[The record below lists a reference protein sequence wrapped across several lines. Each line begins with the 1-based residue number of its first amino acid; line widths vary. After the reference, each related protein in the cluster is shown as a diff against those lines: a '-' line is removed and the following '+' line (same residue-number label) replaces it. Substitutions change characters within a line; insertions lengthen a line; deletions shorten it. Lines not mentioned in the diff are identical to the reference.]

1 MWVVRTATLIL
12 LLVAGCTTPAT
23 EPTPSD
29 STATASPGAPAA
41 TPTAGNPGN
50 PGNPGTSPAANL
62 TITIRKSGGIA
73 GVNETLVVD
82 AQGRWTR
89 TTKTGT
95 STGQLKPE
103 QVAQAA
109 KLATDPRL
117 ITEAQTKQT
126 TAGCADAFVYAVT
139 ISSMTITYS
148 DCGSGSPPPATTELV
163 RFLEQA
169 TSY

>member
-1 MWVVRTATLIL
+1 M
-12 LLVAGCTTPAT
+12 
-23 EPTPSD
+23 
-29 STATASPGAPAA
+29 PGPAA
-41 TPTAGNPGN
+41 TA
-50 PGNPGTSPAANL
+50 GTSPAANL

-95 STGQLKPE
+95 STGQLT
-103 QVAQAA
+103 QAQLAQAA

-117 ITEAQTKQT
+117 IAEAQTKQS

-139 ISSMTITYS
+139 IQSVTITYS

-169 TSY
+169 TAY

>member
-1 MWVVRTATLIL
+1 MTFMWVARTATLIL
-12 LLVAGCTTPAT
+12 LLVAGCTTPVT

-29 STATASPGAPAA
+29 STNTAPTSPGAPAA
-41 TPTAGNPGN
+41 TATPP
-50 PGNPGTSPAANL
+50 NPGTSPATNL
-62 TITIRKSGGIA
+62 SITIRKSGGIA

-95 STGQLKPE
+95 STGQLT
-103 QVAQAA
+103 QAQLAQAA

-117 ITEAQTKQT
+117 IAEAQTKQS

-139 ISSMTITYS
+139 IQSVTITYS

-169 TSY
+169 TAY